1 MSTLNFFTKED
12 GKDALTGEA
21 VNKKKQ
27 QKNSLNL
34 FRYKYR

>member
-21 VNKKKQ
+21 VNKKKAAKEFFEFIPLQ
-27 QKNSLNL
+27 V
-34 FRYKYR
+34 